1 MERSEERLAKSV
13 YELAKQSNRADLG
26 QKKRHALESDNSTKE
41 EENDKLE
48 SQLKSDK
55 FTLAE
60 SERKYED
67 LARKLA
73 TKVRRGC
80 VDITMMMMMMIVNRR
95 TSWREAMRDV
105 PMTRKR

>member
-73 TKVRRGC
+73 TKVRR
-80 VDITMMMMMMIVNRR
+80 VVLI
-95 TSWREAMRDV
+95 
-105 PMTRKR
+105 